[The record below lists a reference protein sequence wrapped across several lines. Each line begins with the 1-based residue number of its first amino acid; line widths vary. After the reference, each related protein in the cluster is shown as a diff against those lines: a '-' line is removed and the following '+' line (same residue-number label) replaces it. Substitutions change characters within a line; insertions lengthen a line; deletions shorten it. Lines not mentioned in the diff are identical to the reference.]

1 MAKLKF
7 KFVLLVVFIIAVL
20 GSAIN
25 PLSGENWFLELLPVI
40 IFVPLFIYLGERF
53 RISDGSYLLIFIYML
68 MPVIQAHYGVGYVPI
83 GFELSSWF
91 NTTRNVF
98 DRFTHFFYGFLLFY
112 PLYEMI
118 KYEIGSRDFMNY
130 MIPSAILLGM
140 ASVYEILEWLVF
152 ELSGPR
158 LAFLFIGAQD
168 DFYDT
173 PKDMAMT
180 FMGVF
185 LVITIMLISKKIFQ
199 LRRVAYRS
207 NV

>member
-25 PLSGENWFLELLPVI
+25 ALSGENWFLELLPVI

-53 RISDGSYLLIFIYML
+53 RISDGSYFLIFIYML

>member
-1 MAKLKF
+1 MAKSKF
-7 KFVLLVVFIIAVL
+7 KIALLTIFILAVL
-20 GSAIN
+20 GSAVN

-53 RISDGSYLLIFIYML
+53 RISDGSYLLIFVYMI

-83 GFELSSWF
+83 GFELSTWF

-118 KYEIGSRDFMNY
+118 KYEIGNRKFMNY
-130 MIPSAILLGM
+130 MIPAALLLGM

-152 ELSGPR
+152 EFSGPR
-158 LAFLFIGAQD
+158 LSFLFIGAQD

-180 FMGVF
+180 FIGVF
-185 LVITIMLISKKIFQ
+185 LVITIMLISKKIFH
-199 LRRVAYRS
+199 LRRVAYKS
-207 NV
+207 II

>member
-53 RISDGSYLLIFIYML
+53 RISDGSYFLIFIYML